1 MAKIKKEEYPIKNNG
16 FEYMGNHYDCH
27 YAIER
32 DMKMIIQ
39 EAETSHKDNFDEF
52 YDRNTLRPRT
62 MRLYVDENNIPI
74 YGMIIYVID
83 YKNKGSYFQIIYTND
98 RFGKNYKKLNYVIL
112 QGTKIKLENIK
123 NLNTCKQIRFIPKNN
138 YIMMYVIYEKS
149 EVKLKENNNRY
160 LSIDLGI
167 NNLCSC
173 VTNCKLNS
181 FIIDGKKLNI

>member
-62 MRLYVDENNIPI
+62 MRLYVDA
-74 YGMIIYVID
+74 VF
-83 YKNKGSYFQIIYTND
+83 GS
-98 RFGKNYKKLNYVIL
+98 IL
-112 QGTKIKLENIK
+112 WQAASS
-123 NLNTCKQIRFIPKNN
+123 RSAP
-138 YIMMYVIYEKS
+138 
-149 EVKLKENNNRY
+149 Y
-160 LSIDLGI
+160 LVASRR
-167 NNLCSC
+167 
-173 VTNCKLNS
+173 TPWQER
-181 FIIDGKKLNI
+181 